1 MLGFFQFFIDFFK
14 FRDFQFFRKVFELF
28 WLNLT
33 ASLVICKTWFY
44 LFLEVLEVR
53 WYYMEYMTV
62 VKSSWDAQKCII
74 LVDFHVGVSRRRRL
88 CWRENAYY
96 LPEKNRSNEATTY
109 H

>member
-1 MLGFFQFFIDFFK
+1 
-14 FRDFQFFRKVFELF
+14 
-28 WLNLT
+28 
-33 ASLVICKTWFY
+33 
-44 LFLEVLEVR
+44 
-53 WYYMEYMTV
+53 MEYMTV